1 MNEKSSY
8 FVREYKISKHNAIQR
23 RITLANMKVGNEIWG
38 HKVLD
43 IKVKEC
49 DSYICIIY
57 YIEGE
62 DDWGGY

>member
-8 FVREYKISKHNAIQR
+8 FVREYKIPKHNVTQR
-23 RITLANMKVGNEIWG
+23 RIVLADMKVANEIWG

-43 IKVKEC
+43 IKTK
-49 DSYICIIY
+49 DYSSYISIIY

>member
-1 MNEKSSY
+1 MNESSY
-8 FVREYKISKHNAIQR
+8 FVREFVLAKHDFLQR
-23 RITLANMKVGNEIWG
+23 RIELADMKVGNEIWG

-43 IKVKEC
+43 MKVKDEG
-49 DSYICIIY
+49 SKIRIIY

>member
-8 FVREYKISKHNAIQR
+8 FVREYKISKHDAIQR
-23 RITLANMKVGNEIWG
+23 RIVLADMKVANEIWG

-43 IKVKEC
+43 IKVKDEG
-49 DSYICIIY
+49 SKIRIIY
-57 YIEGE
+57 YIEGK

>member
-8 FVREYKISKHNAIQR
+8 FVREYKISKHDAIQR
-23 RITLANMKVGNEIWG
+23 RIVLADMKVGNEIWG

-43 IKVKEC
+43 IKVEDY

>member
-8 FVREYKISKHNAIQR
+8 FVREYKISKHDAIRR
-23 RITLANMKVGNEIWG
+23 RITLADMKVGNEIWG

-43 IKVKEC
+43 IKTKDY

-57 YIEGE
+57 YIECE
-62 DDWGGY
+62 DE

>member
-8 FVREYKISKHNAIQR
+8 FVREYKISKHDAIQR
-23 RITLANMKVGNEIWG
+23 CITLADMKVGNEIWG

-43 IKVKEC
+43 MKVKDEG
-49 DSYICIIY
+49 SKIRIIY
-57 YIEGE
+57 YIEGK